1 MQRIEDYFTPEMIRF
16 LRTSIEEAEGNE
28 VLFSGKAD
36 QNGIVNEIILAAR
49 GKEDTVPVIESV
61 IDFGDVLIH
70 NHPNGLL
77 VPSEADL
84 DVAGRLGRHG
94 IGAYIIDNQA
104 TRLYV
109 VAEIIKRNKKELLDI
124 DEAAGYLDDGGALSQ
139 NVEDYEARPQ
149 QIDFLKAVCSSFNK
163 DNITI
168 AEAGT
173 GVGKSFAYLI
183 PAFKWAEKNK
193 ERVII
198 STGTINLQH
207 QLLEKDIPVIQKL
220 LGTKLKAVLVKGRQN
235 YLCLRRFN
243 DRLQEAGLF
252 DNEADFKAIEKWLEV
267 TKTGERSDLTF
278 FPTWE
283 LWSDICSESESCLG
297 IKCPYRD
304 KCFVIKSR
312 KEATGASIIVVNH
325 HLLFSDMEAR
335 MEDDFNGTS
344 ILPNYSRVIFD
355 EAHNLENAATSYFSQ
370 SVNKGYILKVMHQIY
385 RRVKDRIF
393 GIYRFWSYYTEQ
405 KTKLESIPQQIAVII
420 SRTDDLE
427 KVIQA
432 NVLMND
438 NSPVLDMRS
447 DSINASDIYEAVG
460 NLRNEVND
468 LFNIITDIHEELSKM
483 PDKEVKNDKR
493 MYETS
498 IVKNKLSGIISMLND
513 FIANQETCINYIEK
527 GKKYSSLFI
536 APLSVSET
544 LREIIF
550 NRLSNVVLV
559 SATLSVNKSF
569 EFYATRIGL
578 HDVDRPVAR
587 FIFDSPFEY
596 KKNVL
601 LSIPSDLPEPKSA
614 DYSQKLSD
622 LIKNVLIISEGKGLV
637 LFTSYSMLKTVY
649 DLVRDDFSN
658 AGITLFKQG
667 DDDNKK
673 LLGNFFINKNSVL
686 FATDSF
692 WEGVDVPGESLSV
705 LIICRLPFKVPSDP
719 VIKARMELIEKNGG
733 NSFLEYSLPE
743 AVIKLRQGFGRLI
756 RRKSDRG
763 VILITDTRILSKYY
777 GKIFFNSLPETR
789 RDITSS
795 DRICLKIED
804 FLYS

>member
-28 VLFSGKAD
+28 VLFSGKANKD
-36 QNGIVNEIILAAR
+36 GIVDEIILAAR

-70 NHPNGLL
+70 NHPNGYLK
-77 VPSEADL
+77 PSEADL

-109 VAEIIKRNKKELLDI
+109 VAEIIRRTKAQPLDI
-124 DEAAGYLDDGGALSQ
+124 DETAGYLEDGGALSQ
-139 NVEDYEARPQ
+139 SVENYESRPQ

-183 PAFKWAEKNK
+183 PAFKWAEQNK

-220 LGTKLKAVLVKGRQN
+220 LGSKLKAVLVKGRQN
-235 YLCLRRFN
+235 YICLRRFN

-267 TKTGERSDLTF
+267 TKTGERSDLSF

-283 LWSDICSESESCLG
+283 MWSDICSESESCLG

-304 KCFVIKSR
+304 RCFVIKSR
-312 KEATGASIIVVNH
+312 KEAAGASIIVVNH

-438 NSPVLDMRS
+438 NSSVLDMRS
-447 DSINASDIYEAVG
+447 EAINTADIYVAVG
-460 NLRNEVND
+460 NLRNEIND

-498 IVKNKLSGIISMLND
+498 IVRSKLSGIISMLND

-550 NRLSNVVLV
+550 NKLSNVVLV

-569 EFYATRIGL
+569 EFYATRVGL
-578 HDVDRPVAR
+578 HDVDRPVTR

-601 LSIPSDLPEPKSA
+601 LSVPSDLPEPKSA

-673 LLGNFFINKNSVL
+673 LLGNFNINKNSVL

-733 NSFLEYSLPE
+733 NSFMEYSLPE

-763 VILITDTRILSKYY
+763 VILITDTRILSKFY
-777 GKIFFNSLPETR
+777 GKIFLNSLPETR

-804 FLYS
+804 FLYP

>member
-1 MQRIEDYFTPEMIRF
+1 MQRIEDYFTPEMIRY

-28 VLFSGKAD
+28 VLFSGKANKD
-36 QNGIVNEIILAAR
+36 GIVDEIILAAR

-70 NHPNGLL
+70 NHPNGYLK
-77 VPSEADL
+77 PSEADL

-104 TRLYV
+104 TKLYV
-109 VAEIIKRNKKELLDI
+109 VAEIIRRNKKEPLNI
-124 DEAAGYLDDGGALSQ
+124 DDTAVYLEDGGALSQ
-139 NVEDYEARPQ
+139 SVENYESRPE

-183 PAFKWAEKNK
+183 PAFKWAEQNK
-193 ERVII
+193 ERVVI

-220 LGTKLKAVLVKGRQN
+220 LGSKLKAVLVKGRQN
-235 YLCLRRFN
+235 YICLRRFN
-243 DRLQEAGLF
+243 DRFQEASLF
-252 DNEADFKAIEKWLEV
+252 DTEEDFKAIEKWLEV
-267 TKTGERSDLTF
+267 TKTGERSDMSF

-304 KCFVIKSR
+304 KCFVIRSR
-312 KEATGASIIVVNH
+312 KEATSASIIVVNH

-385 RRVKDRIF
+385 RRLKDRIF
-393 GIYRFWSYYTEQ
+393 GLYRFWSYYTEQ
-405 KTKLESIPQQIAVII
+405 KEKLERIPQQIAVILA
-420 SRTDDLE
+420 RTDDLE
-427 KVIQA
+427 KVVQA

-438 NSPVLDMRS
+438 NSSVLDMRS
-447 DSINASDIYEAVG
+447 DAINKADIYEAVG
-460 NLRNEVND
+460 NLRNEIND
-468 LFNIITDIHEELSKM
+468 LFNIVTDIHEELSKL

-498 IVKNKLSGIISMLND
+498 IVKNKMSGIISMLND
-513 FIANQETCINYIEK
+513 FVADQDTCINYIEK

-550 NRLSNVVLV
+550 NKLSNVVLV

-569 EFYATRIGL
+569 EFFATRIGL
-578 HDVDRPVAR
+578 HDVERPVAR
-587 FIFDSPFEY
+587 FIFDSPFDY
-596 KKNVL
+596 RKNVL
-601 LSIPSDLPEPKSA
+601 LSIPMDLPEPKGA
-614 DYSQKLSD
+614 DYSQKLAE
-622 LIKNVLIISEGKGLV
+622 LIKDVLIISEGKGLV
-637 LFTSYSMLKTVY
+637 LFTSYAMLKTVY
-649 DLVRDDFSN
+649 DLVRDDFSQ

-719 VIKARMELIEKNGG
+719 VIKARMELIEKRGG
-733 NSFLEYSLPE
+733 NSFMEYSLPE

-763 VILITDTRILSKYY
+763 VILITDTRILTKFY

-804 FLYS
+804 FLYP

>member
-1 MQRIEDYFTPEMIRF
+1 MQRIEDYFTPEMIRY

-28 VLFSGKAD
+28 VLFSGKANKD
-36 QNGIVNEIILAAR
+36 GIVDEIILAAR

-70 NHPNGLL
+70 NHPNGYLK
-77 VPSEADL
+77 PSEADL

-104 TRLYV
+104 TKLYV
-109 VAEIIKRNKKELLDI
+109 VAEIIRRNKKEPLNI
-124 DEAAGYLDDGGALSQ
+124 DDTAAYLEDGGALSQ
-139 NVEDYEARPQ
+139 SVENYESRPE

-183 PAFKWAEKNK
+183 PAFKWAEQNK
-193 ERVII
+193 ERVVI

-220 LGTKLKAVLVKGRQN
+220 LGSKLKAVLVKGRQN
-235 YLCLRRFN
+235 YICLRRFN
-243 DRLQEAGLF
+243 DRFQEASLF
-252 DNEADFKAIEKWLEV
+252 DTEEDFKAIGKWLEV
-267 TKTGERSDLTF
+267 TKTGERSDMSF

-304 KCFVIKSR
+304 KCFVIRSR
-312 KEATGASIIVVNH
+312 KEATSASIIVVNH

-385 RRVKDRIF
+385 RRLKDRIF
-393 GIYRFWSYYTEQ
+393 GLYRFWSYYTEQ
-405 KTKLESIPQQIAVII
+405 KEKLERIPQQIAVILA
-420 SRTDDLE
+420 RTDDLE
-427 KVIQA
+427 KVVQA

-438 NSPVLDMRS
+438 NSSVLDMRS
-447 DSINASDIYEAVG
+447 DAINKADIYEAVG
-460 NLRNEVND
+460 NLRNEIND
-468 LFNIITDIHEELSKM
+468 LFNIVTDIHEELSKL

-498 IVKNKLSGIISMLND
+498 IVKNKMSGIISMLND
-513 FIANQETCINYIEK
+513 FVADQDTCINYIEK

-550 NRLSNVVLV
+550 NKLSNVVLV

-569 EFYATRIGL
+569 EFFATRIGL
-578 HDVDRPVAR
+578 HDVERPVAR
-587 FIFDSPFEY
+587 FIFDSPFDY
-596 KKNVL
+596 RKNVL
-601 LSIPSDLPEPKSA
+601 LSIPMDLPEPKGA
-614 DYSQKLSD
+614 DYSQKLAE
-622 LIKNVLIISEGKGLV
+622 LIKDVLIISEGKGLV
-637 LFTSYSMLKTVY
+637 LFTSYAMLKTVY
-649 DLVRDDFSN
+649 DLVRDDFSQ

-719 VIKARMELIEKNGG
+719 VIKARMELIEKRGG
-733 NSFLEYSLPE
+733 NSFMEYSLPE

-763 VILITDTRILSKYY
+763 VILITDTRILTKFY

-804 FLYS
+804 FLYP

>member
-28 VLFSGKAD
+28 VLFSGKANAD
-36 QNGIVNEIILAAR
+36 GIVDEIILAAR

-77 VPSEADL
+77 VPSSEDL

-109 VAEIIKRNKKELLDI
+109 VAEIIKRNKKQPLDL
-124 DEAAGYLDDGGALSQ
+124 EETAGYLEDGGALSQ
-139 NVEDYEARPQ
+139 SVENYESRPE

-183 PAFKWAEKNK
+183 PAFKWAEQNK

-220 LGTKLKAVLVKGRQN
+220 LGSKLKAVLVKGRQN
-235 YLCLRRFN
+235 YICLRRFN

-252 DNEADFKAIEKWLEV
+252 DNEADYKAISKWLEV
-267 TKTGERSDLTF
+267 TKTGERSDLSF

-283 LWSDICSESESCLG
+283 MWSDICSESESCLG
-297 IKCPYRD
+297 IKCPYRE
-304 KCFVIKSR
+304 KCFVIRSR
-312 KEATGASIIVVNH
+312 KEAASASIIVVNH

-385 RRVKDRIF
+385 RRLKERVF

-405 KTKLESIPQQIAVII
+405 KEKLEQVPRQIATILA
-420 SRTDDLE
+420 RTDDLE
-427 KVIQA
+427 KVVQA

-438 NSPVLDMRS
+438 NSSVLDMRS
-447 DSINASDIYEAVG
+447 EAINTADIYGAVA
-460 NLRNEVND
+460 NLRNELND
-468 LFNIITDIHEELSKM
+468 LFNIITDIHEELSKL

-493 MYETS
+493 MYETA
-498 IVKNKLSGIISMLND
+498 IVKNKISGIISMLND
-513 FIANQETCINYIEK
+513 FVANQNTCINYIEK

-536 APLSVSET
+536 APLSVSWT

-550 NRLSNVVLV
+550 KKLSNVVLV

-614 DYSQKLSD
+614 DYSHKLSD
-622 LIKNVLIISEGKGLV
+622 LIKNVLLISEGKGLV

-733 NSFLEYSLPE
+733 NSFMEYSLPE

-763 VILITDTRILSKYY
+763 VILITDTRILTKFY

-804 FLYS
+804 FLYP

>member
-370 SVNKGYILKVMHQIY
+370 SVNKGYILKVMHHIY

>member
-447 DSINASDIYEAVG
+447 DTINASDIYEAVG

-763 VILITDTRILSKYY
+763 VILITDTRILSKFY

>member
-28 VLFSGKAD
+28 VLFSGKANAD
-36 QNGIVNEIILAAR
+36 GIVDEIILAAR

-267 TKTGERSDLTF
+267 TKTGERSDLSF

-370 SVNKGYILKVMHQIY
+370 SVNKGYILKVMHQIF

-447 DSINASDIYEAVG
+447 DTINASDIYEAVG

-498 IVKNKLSGIISMLND
+498 IVKNKLSGIIGMLND

-550 NRLSNVVLV
+550 NKLSNVVLV

-601 LSIPSDLPEPKSA
+601 LSIPSDLPEPKST
-614 DYSQKLSD
+614 DYIQKLSD
-622 LIKNVLIISEGKGLV
+622 LIKNVLIISSGDHLQQTFKCG
-637 LFTSYSMLKTVY
+637 
-649 DLVRDDFSN
+649 
-658 AGITLFKQG
+658 AGFCHT
-667 DDDNKK
+667 
-673 LLGNFFINKNSVL
+673 
-686 FATDSF
+686 
-692 WEGVDVPGESLSV
+692 
-705 LIICRLPFKVPSDP
+705 
-719 VIKARMELIEKNGG
+719 
-733 NSFLEYSLPE
+733 
-743 AVIKLRQGFGRLI
+743 
-756 RRKSDRG
+756 
-763 VILITDTRILSKYY
+763 
-777 GKIFFNSLPETR
+777 
-789 RDITSS
+789 
-795 DRICLKIED
+795 
-804 FLYS
+804 

>member
-763 VILITDTRILSKYY
+763 VILITDTRILSKFY

>member
-267 TKTGERSDLTF
+267 TKTGERSDLSF

>member
-1 MQRIEDYFTPEMIRF
+1 MQRIEDYLTPEMIRF

-763 VILITDTRILSKYY
+763 VILITDTRILSKFY

>member
-1 MQRIEDYFTPEMIRF
+1 MQRIEDYFTPEMIRY

-28 VLFSGKAD
+28 VLFSGKANKD
-36 QNGIVNEIILAAR
+36 GIVDEIILAAR

-70 NHPNGLL
+70 NHPNGYLK
-77 VPSEADL
+77 PSEADL

-104 TRLYV
+104 TKLYV
-109 VAEIIKRNKKELLDI
+109 VAEIIRRNKKEPLNI
-124 DEAAGYLDDGGALSQ
+124 DDTAAYLEDGGALSQ
-139 NVEDYEARPQ
+139 SVENYESRPE

-183 PAFKWAEKNK
+183 PAFKWAEQNK
-193 ERVII
+193 ERVVI

-220 LGTKLKAVLVKGRQN
+220 LGSKLKAVLVKGRQN
-235 YLCLRRFN
+235 YICLRRFN
-243 DRLQEAGLF
+243 DRFQEASLF
-252 DNEADFKAIEKWLEV
+252 DTEEDFKAIGKWLEV
-267 TKTGERSDLTF
+267 TKTGERSDMSF

-304 KCFVIKSR
+304 KCFVIRSR
-312 KEATGASIIVVNH
+312 KEATSASIIVVNH

-385 RRVKDRIF
+385 RRLKDRIF
-393 GIYRFWSYYTEQ
+393 GLYRFWSYYTEQ
-405 KTKLESIPQQIAVII
+405 KEKLERIPQQIAVILA
-420 SRTDDLE
+420 RTDDLE
-427 KVIQA
+427 KVVQA

-438 NSPVLDMRS
+438 NSSVLDMRS
-447 DSINASDIYEAVG
+447 DAINKADIYEAVG
-460 NLRNEVND
+460 NLRNEIND
-468 LFNIITDIHEELSKM
+468 LFNIVTDIHEELSKL

-498 IVKNKLSGIISMLND
+498 IVKNKMSGIISMLND
-513 FIANQETCINYIEK
+513 FVADQDTCINYIEK

-550 NRLSNVVLV
+550 NKLSNVVLV

-569 EFYATRIGL
+569 EFFATRIGL
-578 HDVDRPVAR
+578 HDVERPVAR
-587 FIFDSPFEY
+587 FIFDSPFDY
-596 KKNVL
+596 RKNVL
-601 LSIPSDLPEPKSA
+601 LSIPMDLPEPKGA
-614 DYSQKLSD
+614 DYNQKLAE
-622 LIKNVLIISEGKGLV
+622 LIKDVLIISEGKGLV
-637 LFTSYSMLKTVY
+637 LFTSYAMLKTVY
-649 DLVRDDFSN
+649 DLVRDDFSQ

-719 VIKARMELIEKNGG
+719 VIKARMELIEKRGG
-733 NSFLEYSLPE
+733 NSFMEYSLPE

-763 VILITDTRILSKYY
+763 VILITDTRILTKFY

-804 FLYS
+804 FLYP

>member
-1 MQRIEDYFTPEMIRF
+1 MQRIEDYFTPEMIRY

-28 VLFSGKAD
+28 VLFSGKANKD
-36 QNGIVNEIILAAR
+36 GIVDEIILAAR

-70 NHPNGLL
+70 NHPNGYLK
-77 VPSEADL
+77 PSEADL

-104 TRLYV
+104 TKLYV
-109 VAEIIKRNKKELLDI
+109 VAEIIRRNKIEPLDI
-124 DEAAGYLDDGGALSQ
+124 DATAAYLEDGGALSQ
-139 NVEDYEARPQ
+139 SVESYEPRPQ

-183 PAFKWAEKNK
+183 PAFRWAEQNK
-193 ERVII
+193 ERVVI

-220 LGTKLKAVLVKGRQN
+220 LDSKLKAVLVKGRQN
-235 YLCLRRFN
+235 YICLRRFN
-243 DRLQEAGLF
+243 DRAQEASLF
-252 DNEADFKAIEKWLEV
+252 DKEDDFKSIEKWLEV
-267 TKTGERSDLTF
+267 TETGEKSDLPF

-283 LWSDICSESESCLG
+283 FWSDICSESESCLG

-304 KCFVIKSR
+304 KCFVIRSR
-312 KEATGASIIVVNH
+312 KEAAGASIIVVNH

-405 KTKLESIPQQIAVII
+405 KEKLESIPQQIAVILA
-420 SRTDDLE
+420 RTDDLE

-438 NSPVLDMRS
+438 NSSVIDMRS
-447 DSINASDIYEAVG
+447 EAINSADICNAVA
-460 NLRNEVND
+460 NVRNEINT
-468 LFNIITDIHEELSKM
+468 LFNIVSDIHEELSRI

-498 IVKNKLSGIISMLND
+498 MVRNKMSGIIGMLND

-544 LREIIF
+544 LRECIF

-578 HDVDRPVAR
+578 HDIERPVAR

-601 LSIPSDLPEPKSA
+601 LSVPLDLPEPKSA
-614 DYSQKLSD
+614 DYSHKLSD

-673 LLGNFFINKNSVL
+673 LLGNFFVNKNSVL

-692 WEGVDVPGESLSV
+692 WEGVDVPGETLSV

-733 NSFLEYSLPE
+733 NSFMEYSLPE

-763 VILITDTRILSKYY
+763 VIMITDTRILTKFY

-789 RDITSS
+789 RDITTS

-804 FLYS
+804 FLYP

>member
-1 MQRIEDYFTPEMIRF
+1 MQRIEDYFTPEMIRY

-28 VLFSGKAD
+28 VLFSGKANKD
-36 QNGIVNEIILAAR
+36 GIVDEIILAAR

-70 NHPNGLL
+70 NHPNGYLK
-77 VPSEADL
+77 PSEADL

-104 TRLYV
+104 TKLYV
-109 VAEIIKRNKKELLDI
+109 VAEIIRRNKKEPLNI
-124 DEAAGYLDDGGALSQ
+124 DDTAAYLEDGGALSQ
-139 NVEDYEARPQ
+139 SVENYESRPE

-183 PAFKWAEKNK
+183 PAFKWAEQNK
-193 ERVII
+193 ERVVI

-220 LGTKLKAVLVKGRQN
+220 LGSKLKAVLVKGRQN
-235 YLCLRRFN
+235 YICLRRFN
-243 DRLQEAGLF
+243 DRFQEASLF
-252 DNEADFKAIEKWLEV
+252 DTEEDFKAIEKWLEV
-267 TKTGERSDLTF
+267 TKTGERSDMSF

-304 KCFVIKSR
+304 KCFVIRSR
-312 KEATGASIIVVNH
+312 KEATSASIIVVNH

-385 RRVKDRIF
+385 RRLKDRIF
-393 GIYRFWSYYTEQ
+393 GLYRFWSYYIEQ
-405 KTKLESIPQQIAVII
+405 KEKLERIPQQIAVILA
-420 SRTDDLE
+420 RTDDLE
-427 KVIQA
+427 KVVQA

-438 NSPVLDMRS
+438 NSSVLDMRS
-447 DSINASDIYEAVG
+447 DAINKADIYEAVG
-460 NLRNEVND
+460 NLRNEIND
-468 LFNIITDIHEELSKM
+468 LFNIVTDIHEELSKL

-498 IVKNKLSGIISMLND
+498 IVKNKMSGIISMLND
-513 FIANQETCINYIEK
+513 FVADQDTCINYIEK

-550 NRLSNVVLV
+550 NKLSNVVLV

-569 EFYATRIGL
+569 EFFATRIGL
-578 HDVDRPVAR
+578 HDVERPVAR
-587 FIFDSPFEY
+587 FIFDSPFDY
-596 KKNVL
+596 RKNVL
-601 LSIPSDLPEPKSA
+601 LSIPMDLPEPKGA
-614 DYSQKLSD
+614 DYSQKLAE
-622 LIKNVLIISEGKGLV
+622 LIKDVLIISEGKGLV
-637 LFTSYSMLKTVY
+637 LFTSYAMLKTVY
-649 DLVRDDFSN
+649 DLVRDDFSQ

-719 VIKARMELIEKNGG
+719 VIKARMELIEKRGG
-733 NSFLEYSLPE
+733 NSFMEYSLPE

-763 VILITDTRILSKYY
+763 VILITDTRILTKFY

-804 FLYS
+804 FLYP

>member
-267 TKTGERSDLTF
+267 TKTGERSDLSF

-438 NSPVLDMRS
+438 NSPVLDMRI

>member
-267 TKTGERSDLTF
+267 TKTGERSDLSF

-283 LWSDICSESESCLG
+283 LWSDICSESESCFG

-370 SVNKGYILKVMHQIY
+370 SVNKGYILKVMHHIY

-763 VILITDTRILSKYY
+763 VILITDTRILSKFY
-777 GKIFFNSLPETR
+777 GKIFFNSLPETM

>member
-1 MQRIEDYFTPEMIRF
+1 MQRIEEYFTPEMIRYM
-16 LRTSIEEAEGNE
+16 RTSIEEAEGNE
-28 VLFSGKAD
+28 VLFSGKANKD
-36 QNGIVNEIILAAR
+36 GIVDEIILAAR
-49 GKEDTVPVIESV
+49 GKDDSVPVIESV

-70 NHPNGLL
+70 NHPNGYLR
-77 VPSEADL
+77 PSDADL

-94 IGAYIIDNQA
+94 IGAYIIDNQV
-104 TRLYV
+104 TSLYV
-109 VAEIIKRNKKELLDI
+109 VAEIIRRTKAEPLDI
-124 DEAAGYLDDGGALSQ
+124 DDTALYLEDGGALSQ
-139 NVEDYEARPQ
+139 SVEGYESRPQ

-183 PAFKWAEKNK
+183 PAFKWAEQNK
-193 ERVII
+193 ERVVI

-220 LGTKLKAVLVKGRQN
+220 LGSKLKAVLVKGRQN
-235 YLCLRRFN
+235 YICLRRFN
-243 DRLQEAGLF
+243 DRAQEASLF
-252 DNEADFKAIEKWLEV
+252 DTEDDFKIIEKWLEV
-267 TKTGERSDLTF
+267 TKTGEKSDLPF
-278 FPTWE
+278 FPPWE

-304 KCFVIKSR
+304 RCFVIRSR

-370 SVNKGYILKVMHQIY
+370 SVNKGYIIKVLHQIY
-385 RRVKDRIF
+385 HRVKERIF
-393 GIYRFWSYYTEQ
+393 GVYRFWSYYTEQ
-405 KTKLESIPQQIAVII
+405 KEKLERIPQQIAVILA
-420 SRTDDLE
+420 RTDDLE

-438 NSPVLDMRS
+438 NSSVLDMRS
-447 DSINASDIYEAVG
+447 EAINTADIYEAVA
-460 NLRNEVND
+460 NVRNEITD
-468 LFNIITDIHEELSKM
+468 LFNIITDIHDELSKM

-498 IVKNKLSGIISMLND
+498 IIKSKLSGIISMLND

-544 LREIIF
+544 LRECIF
-550 NRLSNVVLV
+550 NRLSNVLLV

-601 LSIPSDLPEPKSA
+601 LSVPSDLPEPKGD
-614 DYSQKLSD
+614 DYSRKLSD

-673 LLGNFFINKNSVL
+673 LLEHFFINKNSVL

-692 WEGVDVPGESLSV
+692 WEGVDVPGDSLSV

-733 NSFLEYSLPE
+733 NSFMEYSLPE

-763 VILITDTRILSKYY
+763 VILITDTRILTKFY

-789 RDITSS
+789 RDITSA

-804 FLYS
+804 FLYP

>member
-1 MQRIEDYFTPEMIRF
+1 MQRIEEYFTPEMIRF

-28 VLFSGKAD
+28 VFFSGKANAD
-36 QNGIVNEIILAAR
+36 GIVDEIILAAR

-61 IDFGDVLIH
+61 IDFGDVIIH
-70 NHPNGLL
+70 NHPNGYLK
-77 VPSEADL
+77 PSEADL

-109 VAEIIKRNKKELLDI
+109 IAEIIKRNKRELLDI
-124 DEAAGYLDDGGALSQ
+124 DGTAAYLEDGGALSQ
-139 NVEDYEARPQ
+139 SVEDYEARPQ

-183 PAFKWAEKNK
+183 PAFKWAEQNR

-220 LGTKLKAVLVKGRQN
+220 LGSKLKAVLVKGRQN
-235 YLCLRRFN
+235 YICLRRFN

-267 TKTGERSDLTF
+267 TKTGERSDLSF

-304 KCFVIKSR
+304 RCFVIKSR

-385 RRVKDRIF
+385 RRIKERVF

-405 KTKLESIPQQIAVII
+405 KEKLESIPQQIAVII

-438 NSPVLDMRS
+438 NSSVLDMRS
-447 DSINASDIYEAVG
+447 EAINAADIYEAVG
-460 NLRNEVND
+460 NLRNEIND
-468 LFNIITDIHEELSKM
+468 LFNIVTDIHEELSKM

-498 IVKNKLSGIISMLND
+498 IVKSKLSGIISMLND
-513 FIANQETCINYIEK
+513 FIADKETCINYIEK

-550 NRLSNVVLV
+550 NKLSNVVLV

-578 HDVDRPVAR
+578 HDVERPVAR

-601 LSIPSDLPEPKSA
+601 LSVPSDLPEPKSA

-733 NSFLEYSLPE
+733 NSFMEYSLPE

-763 VILITDTRILSKYY
+763 VILITDTRILSKFY

-804 FLYS
+804 FLYQ

>member
-1 MQRIEDYFTPEMIRF
+1 MQRIEEYFTPEMIRF

-28 VLFSGKAD
+28 VFFSGKANAD
-36 QNGIVNEIILAAR
+36 GIVDEIILAAR

-61 IDFGDVLIH
+61 IDFGDVIIH

-109 VAEIIKRNKKELLDI
+109 IAEIIKRNKKELLDI
-124 DEAAGYLDDGGALSQ
+124 DETAGYLEDGGALSRS
-139 NVEDYEARPQ
+139 VEDYEARPQ

-183 PAFKWAEKNK
+183 PAFKWAEQNR

-220 LGTKLKAVLVKGRQN
+220 LGSKLKAVLVKGRQN
-235 YLCLRRFN
+235 YICLRRFN

-252 DNEADFKAIEKWLEV
+252 DNEADFKAIEKWLGV
-267 TKTGERSDLTF
+267 TKTGERSDLSF

-304 KCFVIKSR
+304 RCFVIKSR
-312 KEATGASIIVVNH
+312 KEATSASIIVVNH

-385 RRVKDRIF
+385 RRVKERVF

-405 KTKLESIPQQIAVII
+405 KEKLESIPQQIAVII

-438 NSPVLDMRS
+438 NSSVLDMRS
-447 DSINASDIYEAVG
+447 EAINAADIYAAVG
-460 NLRNEVND
+460 NLRNEIND

-498 IVKNKLSGIISMLND
+498 IVKSKLSGIISMLND
-513 FIANQETCINYIEK
+513 FIADQETCINYIEK

-550 NRLSNVVLV
+550 NKLANVVLV
-559 SATLSVNKSF
+559 SATLSVNRSF

-578 HDVDRPVAR
+578 HDVERPVAR

-614 DYSQKLSD
+614 DYSHKLSD

-719 VIKARMELIEKNGG
+719 VIKARMELIEKKGG
-733 NSFLEYSLPE
+733 NSFMEYSLPE

-763 VILITDTRILSKYY
+763 VILITDTRILSKFY

-804 FLYS
+804 FLYQ

>member
-569 EFYATRIGL
+569 VKSTPKTLQNR
-578 HDVDRPVAR
+578 
-587 FIFDSPFEY
+587 
-596 KKNVL
+596 
-601 LSIPSDLPEPKSA
+601 SI
-614 DYSQKLSD
+614 
-622 LIKNVLIISEGKGLV
+622 
-637 LFTSYSMLKTVY
+637 
-649 DLVRDDFSN
+649 
-658 AGITLFKQG
+658 
-667 DDDNKK
+667 
-673 LLGNFFINKNSVL
+673 LG
-686 FATDSF
+686 
-692 WEGVDVPGESLSV
+692 
-705 LIICRLPFKVPSDP
+705 
-719 VIKARMELIEKNGG
+719 
-733 NSFLEYSLPE
+733 
-743 AVIKLRQGFGRLI
+743 
-756 RRKSDRG
+756 
-763 VILITDTRILSKYY
+763 
-777 GKIFFNSLPETR
+777 
-789 RDITSS
+789 
-795 DRICLKIED
+795 
-804 FLYS
+804 

>member
-267 TKTGERSDLTF
+267 TKTGERSDLSF

-370 SVNKGYILKVMHQIY
+370 NVNKGYILKVMHQIY

-447 DSINASDIYEAVG
+447 DTINASDIYEAVG

-498 IVKNKLSGIISMLND
+498 IVKNKLSGIIGMLND

-622 LIKNVLIISEGKGLV
+622 LLKNVLIISEGKGLV

-763 VILITDTRILSKYY
+763 VILITDTRILSKFY

>member
-28 VLFSGKAD
+28 VLFSGKANAD
-36 QNGIVNEIILAAR
+36 GIVDEIILAAR

-267 TKTGERSDLTF
+267 TKTGERSDLSF

-447 DSINASDIYEAVG
+447 DTINASDIYEAVG

-498 IVKNKLSGIISMLND
+498 IVKNKLSGIIGMLND

-550 NRLSNVVLV
+550 NKLSNVVLV

-601 LSIPSDLPEPKSA
+601 LSIPSDLPEPKSS

-622 LIKNVLIISEGKGLV
+622 LIKNVLVISEGKGLV

-673 LLGNFFINKNSVL
+673 LLGNFFVNKNSVL

-756 RRKSDRG
+756 RRKTDRG
-763 VILITDTRILSKYY
+763 VILITDTRILSKFY

>member
-1 MQRIEDYFTPEMIRF
+1 MQRIEEYFTPEMIRF

-28 VLFSGKAD
+28 VFFSGKANAD
-36 QNGIVNEIILAAR
+36 GIVDEIILAAR

-61 IDFGDVLIH
+61 IDFGDVIIH
-70 NHPNGLL
+70 NHPNGYLK
-77 VPSEADL
+77 PSEADL

-109 VAEIIKRNKKELLDI
+109 IAEIIKRNKRELLDI
-124 DEAAGYLDDGGALSQ
+124 DGTAAYLEDGGALSQ
-139 NVEDYEARPQ
+139 SVEDYEARPE

-183 PAFKWAEKNK
+183 PAFKWAEQNR

-220 LGTKLKAVLVKGRQN
+220 LGSKLKAVLVKGRQN
-235 YLCLRRFN
+235 YICLRRFN

-267 TKTGERSDLTF
+267 TKTGERSDLSF

-304 KCFVIKSR
+304 RCFVIKSR

-385 RRVKDRIF
+385 RRVKERVF

-405 KTKLESIPQQIAVII
+405 KEKLESIPQQIAVII

-438 NSPVLDMRS
+438 NSSVLDMRS
-447 DSINASDIYEAVG
+447 EAINAADIYEAVG
-460 NLRNEVND
+460 NLRNEIND
-468 LFNIITDIHEELSKM
+468 LFNIVTDIHEELSKM

-498 IVKNKLSGIISMLND
+498 IVKSKLSGIISMLND
-513 FIANQETCINYIEK
+513 FIADQETCINYIEK

-550 NRLSNVVLV
+550 NKLSNVVLV

-578 HDVDRPVAR
+578 HDVERPVAR

-601 LSIPSDLPEPKSA
+601 LSVPSDLPEPKSA

-733 NSFLEYSLPE
+733 NSFMEYSLPE

-763 VILITDTRILSKYY
+763 VILITDTRILSKFY

-804 FLYS
+804 FLYQ

>member
-1 MQRIEDYFTPEMIRF
+1 MQRIEEYFTPEMIRYM
-16 LRTSIEEAEGNE
+16 RTSIEEAEGNE
-28 VLFSGKAD
+28 VLFSGKANKD
-36 QNGIVNEIILAAR
+36 GIVDEIILAAR
-49 GKEDTVPVIESV
+49 GKDDSVPVIESV

-70 NHPNGLL
+70 NHPNGYLR
-77 VPSEADL
+77 PSDADL

-94 IGAYIIDNQA
+94 IGAYIIDNQV
-104 TRLYV
+104 TSLYV
-109 VAEIIKRNKKELLDI
+109 VAEIIRRTKAEPLDI
-124 DEAAGYLDDGGALSQ
+124 DDTALYLEDGGALSQ
-139 NVEDYEARPQ
+139 SVEGYESRPQ

-183 PAFKWAEKNK
+183 PAFKWAEQNK
-193 ERVII
+193 ERVVI

-220 LGTKLKAVLVKGRQN
+220 LGSKLKAVLVKGRQN
-235 YLCLRRFN
+235 YICLRRFN
-243 DRLQEAGLF
+243 DRAQEASLF
-252 DNEADFKAIEKWLEV
+252 DTEDDFKIIEKWLEV
-267 TKTGERSDLTF
+267 TKTGEKSDLPF
-278 FPTWE
+278 FPPWE

-304 KCFVIKSR
+304 RCFVIRSR

-325 HLLFSDMEAR
+325 HILFSDMEAR

-370 SVNKGYILKVMHQIY
+370 SVNKGYIIKVLHQIY
-385 RRVKDRIF
+385 HRVKERIF
-393 GIYRFWSYYTEQ
+393 GVYRFWSYYTEQ
-405 KTKLESIPQQIAVII
+405 KEKLERIPQQIAVILA
-420 SRTDDLE
+420 RTDDLE

-438 NSPVLDMRS
+438 NSSVLDMRS
-447 DSINASDIYEAVG
+447 EAINTADIYEAVA
-460 NLRNEVND
+460 NVRNEITD
-468 LFNIITDIHEELSKM
+468 LFNIITDIHDELSKM

-498 IVKNKLSGIISMLND
+498 IIKSKLSGIISMLND

-544 LREIIF
+544 LRECIF
-550 NRLSNVVLV
+550 NRLSNVLLV

-601 LSIPSDLPEPKSA
+601 LSVPSDLPEPKGD
-614 DYSQKLSD
+614 DYSRKLSD

-673 LLGNFFINKNSVL
+673 LLEHFFINKNSVL

-692 WEGVDVPGESLSV
+692 WEGVDVPGDSLSV

-733 NSFLEYSLPE
+733 NSFMEYSLPE

-763 VILITDTRILSKYY
+763 VILITDTRILTKFY

-789 RDITSS
+789 RDITSA

-804 FLYS
+804 FLYP

>member
-763 VILITDTRILSKYY
+763 VILITDTRILSKFY
-777 GKIFFNSLPETR
+777 GKIFFNSL
-789 RDITSS
+789 SS
-795 DRICLKIED
+795 DLFKCK
-804 FLYS
+804 SSS

>member
-370 SVNKGYILKVMHQIY
+370 SVNKGYILKVMHHIY

-763 VILITDTRILSKYY
+763 VILITDTRILSKFY

>member
-1 MQRIEDYFTPEMIRF
+1 MLRIEDRFTPEIIRYM
-16 LRTSIEEAEGNE
+16 RNAIAESDGNE

-36 QNGIVNEIILAAR
+36 ADGIVNEIILAAR
-49 GKEDTVPVIESV
+49 GSEDTVPVIESV

-70 NHPNGLL
+70 NHPNGILK
-77 VPSEADL
+77 PSEADL
-84 DVAGRLGRHG
+84 SVAGRLGRHG
-94 IGAYIIDNQA
+94 IGTYIIDNQA
-104 TRLYV
+104 TRIYP
-109 VAEIIKRNKKELLDI
+109 VAEIIKRNVKQILDI
-124 DEAAGYLDDGGALSQ
+124 DETASFLEEGGALSMS
-139 NVEDYEARPQ
+139 VENYESRPQ

-183 PAFKWAEKNK
+183 PAFKWAELNK
-193 ERVII
+193 ERVIV

-220 LGTKLKAVLVKGRQN
+220 LGSKLKAVLVKGRQN
-235 YLCLRRFN
+235 YICLRRFY
-243 DRLQEAGLF
+243 DRAQEASLF
-252 DNEADFKAIEKWLEV
+252 DNEADFKAVEKWLDV
-267 TKTGERSDLTF
+267 TRTGERSDLSF
-278 FPTWE
+278 FPSWE

-304 KCFVIKSR
+304 RCFVIRSR
-312 KEATGASIIVVNH
+312 KEAAGASIIVVNH

-344 ILPNYSRVIFD
+344 ILPSYSRVIFD

-385 RRVKDRIF
+385 HRIKDRIY
-393 GIYRFWSYYTEQ
+393 GVYRFWSYYTEQ
-405 KTKLESIPQQIAVII
+405 KNRLESIPQQIAVIL
-420 SRTDDLE
+420 SRTDELE

-432 NVLMND
+432 NILMND
-438 NSPVLDMRS
+438 NSSILDMRS
-447 DSINASDIYEAVG
+447 QAVNTADIYASVA
-460 NLRNEVND
+460 NLRNELTD
-468 LFNIITDIHEELSKM
+468 LFNIITDIHDEISKIQ
-483 PDKEVKNDKR
+483 DKEVKNDKR

-498 IVKNKLSGIISMLND
+498 IVKNKLSGIIGMLND
-513 FIANQETCINYIEK
+513 FIADQDSCINYIEK

-544 LREIIF
+544 LRELVF
-550 NRLSNVVLV
+550 KKLSNVVLV
-559 SATLSVNKSF
+559 SATLSVNRSF

-578 HDVDRPVAR
+578 HDAGRPVAR

-601 LSIPSDLPEPKSA
+601 LSVPSDLPEPRSS

-622 LIKNVLIISEGKGLV
+622 LIRDVLILSEGKGLV

-673 LLGNFFINKNSVL
+673 LLENFFVNKNSVL

-733 NSFLEYSLPE
+733 NSFMEYSLPE

-763 VILITDTRILSKYY
+763 VIMITDTRILTKFY

-804 FLYS
+804 FLYP

>member
-498 IVKNKLSGIISMLND
+498 IVKNKLSGIIGMLND

-763 VILITDTRILSKYY
+763 VILITDTRILSKFY

>member
-267 TKTGERSDLTF
+267 TKTGERSDLSF

-460 NLRNEVND
+460 NLRNEVNY

>member
-198 STGTINLQH
+198 STGTINLKH

-252 DNEADFKAIEKWLEV
+252 DNEADFKAIEK
-267 TKTGERSDLTF
+267 
-278 FPTWE
+278 
-283 LWSDICSESESCLG
+283 
-297 IKCPYRD
+297 
-304 KCFVIKSR
+304 
-312 KEATGASIIVVNH
+312 
-325 HLLFSDMEAR
+325 
-335 MEDDFNGTS
+335 
-344 ILPNYSRVIFD
+344 
-355 EAHNLENAATSYFSQ
+355 
-370 SVNKGYILKVMHQIY
+370 
-385 RRVKDRIF
+385 
-393 GIYRFWSYYTEQ
+393 
-405 KTKLESIPQQIAVII
+405 
-420 SRTDDLE
+420 
-427 KVIQA
+427 
-432 NVLMND
+432 
-438 NSPVLDMRS
+438 
-447 DSINASDIYEAVG
+447 
-460 NLRNEVND
+460 
-468 LFNIITDIHEELSKM
+468 
-483 PDKEVKNDKR
+483 
-493 MYETS
+493 
-498 IVKNKLSGIISMLND
+498 
-513 FIANQETCINYIEK
+513 
-527 GKKYSSLFI
+527 
-536 APLSVSET
+536 
-544 LREIIF
+544 
-550 NRLSNVVLV
+550 
-559 SATLSVNKSF
+559 
-569 EFYATRIGL
+569 
-578 HDVDRPVAR
+578 
-587 FIFDSPFEY
+587 
-596 KKNVL
+596 
-601 LSIPSDLPEPKSA
+601 
-614 DYSQKLSD
+614 
-622 LIKNVLIISEGKGLV
+622 
-637 LFTSYSMLKTVY
+637 
-649 DLVRDDFSN
+649 
-658 AGITLFKQG
+658 
-667 DDDNKK
+667 
-673 LLGNFFINKNSVL
+673 
-686 FATDSF
+686 
-692 WEGVDVPGESLSV
+692 
-705 LIICRLPFKVPSDP
+705 
-719 VIKARMELIEKNGG
+719 
-733 NSFLEYSLPE
+733 
-743 AVIKLRQGFGRLI
+743 
-756 RRKSDRG
+756 
-763 VILITDTRILSKYY
+763 
-777 GKIFFNSLPETR
+777 
-789 RDITSS
+789 
-795 DRICLKIED
+795 
-804 FLYS
+804 

>member
-498 IVKNKLSGIISMLND
+498 IVKNKLSGIIGMLND

-550 NRLSNVVLV
+550 SRLSNVVLV

-763 VILITDTRILSKYY
+763 VILITDTRILSKFY

>member
-28 VLFSGKAD
+28 VLFSGKANKD
-36 QNGIVNEIILAAR
+36 GIVDEIILAAR

-70 NHPNGLL
+70 NHPNGYLK
-77 VPSEADL
+77 PSEADL

-109 VAEIIKRNKKELLDI
+109 VAEIIRRTKTQPLDI
-124 DEAAGYLDDGGALSQ
+124 DDTASYLEDGGALSRS
-139 NVEDYEARPQ
+139 VEDYEPRPQ

-183 PAFKWAEKNK
+183 PAFRWAEQNK

-220 LGTKLKAVLVKGRQN
+220 LGSKLKAVLVKGRQN
-235 YLCLRRFN
+235 YICLRRFN
-243 DRLQEAGLF
+243 DRLQEASLF

-267 TKTGERSDLTF
+267 TRTGERSDLSF

-304 KCFVIKSR
+304 RCFVIRSR
-312 KEATGASIIVVNH
+312 KEATGSSIIVVNH

-335 MEDDFNGTS
+335 MDDDFNGTS

-405 KTKLESIPQQIAVII
+405 KEKLERIPQQIAVII

-438 NSPVLDMRS
+438 NSSVLDMRS
-447 DSINASDIYEAVG
+447 DAIKASDIYEAVG

-468 LFNIITDIHEELSKM
+468 LFNIITDIHEELSKL

-498 IVKNKLSGIISMLND
+498 MVRNKLSGIISMLND
-513 FIANQETCINYIEK
+513 FIANQDTCINYIEK

-550 NRLSNVVLV
+550 NKLSNVVLV
-559 SATLSVNKSF
+559 SATLSVNRSF

-578 HDVDRPVAR
+578 HDVERPVAR

-601 LSIPSDLPEPKSA
+601 LSVPSDLPEPKSA
-614 DYSQKLSD
+614 DYSRMLSD

-692 WEGVDVPGESLSV
+692 WEGVDVPGDSLSV

-733 NSFLEYSLPE
+733 NSFMEYSLPE

-763 VILITDTRILSKYY
+763 VILITDTRILSKFY

-789 RDITSS
+789 RDITTS

-804 FLYS
+804 FLYP

>member
-1 MQRIEDYFTPEMIRF
+1 MQRIEDYFTPEMIRY

-28 VLFSGKAD
+28 VLFSGKANKD
-36 QNGIVNEIILAAR
+36 GIVDEIILAAR

-70 NHPNGLL
+70 NHPNGYLK
-77 VPSEADL
+77 PSEADL

-104 TRLYV
+104 TKLYV
-109 VAEIIKRNKKELLDI
+109 VAEIIRRNKKEPLNI
-124 DEAAGYLDDGGALSQ
+124 DDTAAYLEDGGALSQ
-139 NVEDYEARPQ
+139 SVENYESRPE

-183 PAFKWAEKNK
+183 PAFKWAEQNK
-193 ERVII
+193 ERVVI

-220 LGTKLKAVLVKGRQN
+220 LGSKLKAVLVKGRQN
-235 YLCLRRFN
+235 YICLRRFN
-243 DRLQEAGLF
+243 DRFQEASLF
-252 DNEADFKAIEKWLEV
+252 DTEEDFKAIGKWLEV
-267 TKTGERSDLTF
+267 TKTGERSDMSF

-304 KCFVIKSR
+304 KCFVIRSR
-312 KEATGASIIVVNH
+312 KEATSASIIVVNH

-385 RRVKDRIF
+385 RRLKDRIF
-393 GIYRFWSYYTEQ
+393 GLYRFWSYYTEQ
-405 KTKLESIPQQIAVII
+405 KEKLERIPQQIAVILA
-420 SRTDDLE
+420 RTDDLE
-427 KVIQA
+427 KVVQA

-438 NSPVLDMRS
+438 NSSVLDMRS
-447 DSINASDIYEAVG
+447 DAINKADIYEAVG
-460 NLRNEVND
+460 NLRNEIND
-468 LFNIITDIHEELSKM
+468 LFNIVTDIHEELSKL

-498 IVKNKLSGIISMLND
+498 IVKNKMSGIISMLND
-513 FIANQETCINYIEK
+513 FVADQDTCINYIEK

-550 NRLSNVVLV
+550 NKLSNVVLV

-569 EFYATRIGL
+569 EFFATRIGL
-578 HDVDRPVAR
+578 HDVERPVAR
-587 FIFDSPFEY
+587 FIFDSPFDY
-596 KKNVL
+596 RKNVL
-601 LSIPSDLPEPKSA
+601 LSIPMDLPEPKGA
-614 DYSQKLSD
+614 DYSQKLAE
-622 LIKNVLIISEGKGLV
+622 LIKDVLIISEGKGLV
-637 LFTSYSMLKTVY
+637 LFTSYAMLKTVY
-649 DLVRDDFSN
+649 DLVRDDFSQ

-719 VIKARMELIEKNGG
+719 VIKARMELIEKRGG
-733 NSFLEYSLPE
+733 NSFMEYSLPE

-763 VILITDTRILSKYY
+763 VILITDTRILSKFY

-804 FLYS
+804 FLYQ

>member
-28 VLFSGKAD
+28 VLFSGKANAD
-36 QNGIVNEIILAAR
+36 GIVDEIILAAR

-267 TKTGERSDLTF
+267 TKTGERSDLSF

-370 SVNKGYILKVMHQIY
+370 SVNKGYILKVMHQIF

-447 DSINASDIYEAVG
+447 DTINASDIYEAVG

-498 IVKNKLSGIISMLND
+498 IVKNKLSGIIGMLND

-550 NRLSNVVLV
+550 NKLSNVVLV

-601 LSIPSDLPEPKSA
+601 LSIPSDLPEPKST

-673 LLGNFFINKNSVL
+673 LLGNFFVNKNSVL

-756 RRKSDRG
+756 RRKTDRG
-763 VILITDTRILSKYY
+763 VILITDTRILSKFY

>member
-267 TKTGERSDLTF
+267 TKTGERSDLSF

-370 SVNKGYILKVMHQIY
+370 NVNKGYILKVMHQIY

-447 DSINASDIYEAVG
+447 DTINASDIYEAVG

-498 IVKNKLSGIISMLND
+498 IVKNKLSGIIGMLND

-763 VILITDTRILSKYY
+763 VILITDTRILSKFY

>member
-267 TKTGERSDLTF
+267 TKTGERSDLSF

-447 DSINASDIYEAVG
+447 DTINASDIYEAVG

>member
-235 YLCLRRFN
+235 YLCLLRFN

-267 TKTGERSDLTF
+267 TKTGERSDLSF

-763 VILITDTRILSKYY
+763 VILITDTRILSKFY

>member
-267 TKTGERSDLTF
+267 TKTGERSDLSF

-763 VILITDTRILSKYY
+763 VILITDTRILSKFY

>member
-267 TKTGERSDLTF
+267 TKTGERSDLSF

-447 DSINASDIYEAVG
+447 DTINASDIYEAVG

-763 VILITDTRILSKYY
+763 VILITDTRILSKFY